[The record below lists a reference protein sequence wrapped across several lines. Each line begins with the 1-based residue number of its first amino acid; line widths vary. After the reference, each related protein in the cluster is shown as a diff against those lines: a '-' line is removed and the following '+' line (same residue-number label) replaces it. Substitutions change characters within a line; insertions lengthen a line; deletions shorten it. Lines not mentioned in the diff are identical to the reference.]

1 MQTTIYE
8 RIRQL
13 RNEAGMSQEDLAHA
27 LGYKDR
33 SMITKIESGKVD
45 ISQKKIIAFA
55 RVLNTTPSY
64 LMGLTDERPP
74 EPPDDVPKNDDVRL
88 LIRGLNKLSPE
99 QLDQA
104 TNMMRIM
111 FTKYADYFERNNND
125 ET

>member
-1 MQTTIYE
+1 
-8 RIRQL
+8 
-13 RNEAGMSQEDLAHA
+13 MSQEDLARA

-45 ISQKKIIAFA
+45 ISQRKILAFS
-55 RVLNTTPSY
+55 RILGTTPSY

-74 EPPDDVPKNDDVRL
+74 EPPEDIPKNDDVRL

-99 QLDQA
+99 QLEQA

-111 FTKYADYFERNNND
+111 FTKYANYFERND
-125 ET
+125 DDDA